1 LWNKQS
7 PILSKLMTSKVWD
20 VMNDLEMVTSKIV
33 SAREIIDA
41 AIDRIEEHQYDKAE
55 TMMVAA
61 YEFLEYYLNEFDEKF
76 KLAWQETVKKQTEF
90 QYTATG
96 EKMPVDDCMPPW
108 GHSDMEALK
117 YSDEEL
123 DAMCDKAASD
133 EEKELCREYNV
144 REKEYCEP
152 FTTDTGTVTQNGVT
166 HKEYFKAKIEANS
179 AWNDGWTRE
188 YYQKI
193 VDKYEGKKEEK
204 TLTYDEAV
212 AAGWSMTDDGIWWP
226 PQKEDKV
233 VKWQLPVEQVHDD
246 YFVSFPDDLL
256 EASNLKEG
264 DTVEWVD
271 KGDGSYLLRKVTKPL
286 GSDEC

>member
-1 LWNKQS
+1 
-7 PILSKLMTSKVWD
+7 MASKVWE
-20 VMNDLEMVTSKIV
+20 VMNDLEMVTAKIV

-41 AIDRIEEHQYDKAE
+41 AVDRLQEHQYDKAE
-55 TMMVAA
+55 TMITAA
-61 YEFLEYYLNEFDEKF
+61 YEFLGYYLDEFDEKF
-76 KLAWQETVKKQTEF
+76 KLAWQETVKKQNEF

-108 GHSDMEALK
+108 GHSDMEALR

-133 EEKELCREYNV
+133 QEKELCHEYNT
-144 REKEYCEP
+144 REKEYYEP
-152 FTTDTGTVTQNGVT
+152 FTTVTGTVTRNGVT
-166 HKEYFKAKIEANS
+166 HKEYLKAKIEASS
-179 AWNDGWTRE
+179 AWNDGWTKE

-193 VDKYEGKKEEK
+193 VNKYEGKN
-204 TLTYDEAV
+204 TLNYQEAV
-212 AAGWSMTDDGIWWP
+212 DAGWTMTDDGFWMP

-256 EASNLKEG
+256 EAANLKEG

-271 KGDGSYLLRKVTKPL
+271 RGDGSFLLRKVTKPL
-286 GSDEC
+286 GMDEC